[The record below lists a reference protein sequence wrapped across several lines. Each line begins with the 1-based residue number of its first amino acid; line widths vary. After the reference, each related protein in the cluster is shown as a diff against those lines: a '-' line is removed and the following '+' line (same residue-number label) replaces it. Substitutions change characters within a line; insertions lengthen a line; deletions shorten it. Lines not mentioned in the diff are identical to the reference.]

1 MRDTSIPLFLIEWK
15 NKFPLRPI
23 GPIMLSQG
31 RALIPSRTRRTG
43 RKPMVNQDDQTIR
56 PETLLEFSDPQ
67 YLDPSPTE
75 LRTLLS
81 RANLTGAK
89 AGYLVGVNGRTIR
102 KWTGGE
108 RAIPYAAWR
117 LLLKET
123 GEVPQPSGSATR
135 RWVRNRSDHHEPICL
150 GGTAAIPGI
159 SYLRVT

>member
-1 MRDTSIPLFLIEWK
+1 
-15 NKFPLRPI
+15 
-23 GPIMLSQG
+23 
-31 RALIPSRTRRTG
+31 
-43 RKPMVNQDDQTIR
+43 MVNQDDQTIR

-89 AGYLVGVNGRTIR
+89 AGDLVGVNGRTIR

-123 GEVPQPSGSATR
+123 GEVPQRVWIGYEAVGT
-135 RWVRNRSDHHEPICL
+135 EPFGPPRAYLSWRHGCNPWDFIL
-150 GGTAAIPGI
+150 E
-159 SYLRVT
+159 SYLKDDLVTEIERRKKAKERTYDYELALERFP